1 MQTSLTNYMNK
12 KIVYGLI
19 AVAVIVVGLYVVN
32 MRITEVTPQNT
43 EAKTVN
49 FGAVLALTGFA
60 VNEGTQLQNGIELAK
75 TDLAKEGITMN
86 VEYYDDATDPKKSIA
101 GVELMNSKGIKTIFG
116 PTWSYM
122 ISAALPTLS
131 KYGMTAFIGDTSSDV
146 VEGDA
151 TQKSRLVHG
160 ISPIYQIEQPS
171 VAWMKEHNVKKLAIL
186 TVDGTWGVVHTAA
199 WKKSALSAGAETTMV
214 EMFTYTS
221 EPTVLETLI
230 VKAKSQGVDGIV
242 WTGTEAGAISII
254 NKMKEI
260 GYDVPVLGTVYLK
273 LAVTTG
279 KVMSGNLDLFE
290 IEKISSQ
297 AFRDK
302 YKAVYGVE
310 PGAVAEPAYDLAVIA
325 ARTELEKGAMTTQEY
340 LLSKSHKGF
349 ANNYTF
355 DANGDVINHG
365 WVVTII

>member
-1 MQTSLTNYMNK
+1 MNK

-19 AVAVIVVGLYVVN
+19 AVVVIIVGLYVTSMKN
-32 MRITEVTPQNT
+32 DEVTTQNT
-43 EAKTVN
+43 EAKTVH

-131 KYGMTAFIGDTSSDV
+131 KYDMMAFIGDTSSDV

-160 ISPIYQIEQPS
+160 ISPIYQIEEPS
-171 VAWMKEHNVKKLAIL
+171 VAWMKEKGIKKLAIL

-199 WKKSALSAGAETTMV
+199 WKKSAASAGAETTMV

-242 WTGTEAGAISII
+242 WTGTEAGAIAMVK
-254 NKMKEI
+254 KMQEI
-260 GYDVPVLGTVYLK
+260 GYSVPVLGTVYLK
-273 LAVTTG
+273 TAVDLG
-279 KVMSGNLDLFE
+279 KVSGKNLDLSE
-290 IEKISSQ
+290 IKSKSSQ
-297 AFRDK
+297 SFNDK

-310 PGAVAEPAYDLAVIA
+310 PGAVAEPAYDLALFA
-325 ARTELEKGAMTTQEY
+325 ARAELEKGTKTTQEY
-340 LLSKSHKGF
+340 LLSQEHRGF
-349 ANNYTF
+349 AQTYTF

-365 WVVTII
+365 WAITKI